1 MQDEEKALAVR
12 TGYLWAIHVVEL
24 DDDRCPLIEG

>member
-1 MQDEEKALAVR
+1 MQESGKTIAVR

>member
-1 MQDEEKALAVR
+1 MQESEKTSRAR
-12 TGYLWAIHVVEL
+12 NGYLWAIHVIEL